1 MMKVYGFAAAAA
13 LAAATVLAPGAGH
26 AADAPE
32 RVYRERVYERPVPRV
47 YYQSARP
54 TAVCR
59 VAFLREDGR
68 GWPKEQRRVA
78 RCTSF
83 H

>member
-1 MMKVYGFAAAAA
+1 MKRIALASAVALTAISGLPA
-13 LAAATVLAPGAGH
+13 LAADMP
-26 AADAPE
+26 
-32 RVYRERVYERPVPRV
+32 YRAREHVYERPIPRV

-59 VAFLREDGR
+59 VAFLPESRDR
-68 GWPKEQRRVA
+68 QWPKEQRSVA

-83 H
+83 E

>member
-1 MMKVYGFAAAAA
+1 MNRIAAASGLAVAA
-13 LAAATVLAPGAGH
+13 IMASPTLAADMP
-26 AADAPE
+26 
-32 RVYRERVYERPVPRV
+32 YRERTHVYERPVPRV

-59 VAFLREDGR
+59 TVFVPEARGR
-68 GWPKEQRRVA
+68 QWPKEQRSVA

-83 H
+83 E

>member
-1 MMKVYGFAAAAA
+1 MKRIALASVAA
-13 LAAATVLAPGAGH
+13 LAAVASLPVQ
-26 AADAPE
+26 AADMP
-32 RVYRERVYERPVPRV
+32 YRAREHVYERPIPRV

-59 VAFLREDGR
+59 TVFLPETRGR
-68 GWPKEQRRVA
+68 QWPKEQRSVA

-83 H
+83 E

>member
-1 MMKVYGFAAAAA
+1 MTMKRLA
-13 LAAATVLAPGAGH
+13 LASLVVLVGVPVM
-26 AADAPE
+26 AADMP
-32 RVYRERVYERPVPRV
+32 YRQREHVYERPIPRV

-59 VAFLREDGR
+59 VAFLPESRNR
-68 GWPKEQRRVA
+68 QWPKEQRSVA

-83 H
+83 E

>member
-1 MMKVYGFAAAAA
+1 MKFHGFALGAA
-13 LAAATVLAPGAGH
+13 LAAATVLAAGAGH

-32 RVYRERVYERPVPRV
+32 RIYRERAYERPVPRV

-59 VAFLREDGR
+59 VAFLRDDSR

-83 H
+83 Q

>member
-1 MMKVYGFAAAAA
+1 MKRIALASAVALTAISGLPAAAADM
-13 LAAATVLAPGAGH
+13 P
-26 AADAPE
+26 
-32 RVYRERVYERPVPRV
+32 YRAREHVYERPIPRV

-59 VAFLREDGR
+59 VAFLPESRNR
-68 GWPKEQRRVA
+68 QWPKEQRSVA

-83 H
+83 E

>member
-1 MMKVYGFAAAAA
+1 MTMKRLALASLIA
-13 LAAATVLAPGAGH
+13 LAAGPVM
-26 AADAPE
+26 AADMPYAS
-32 RVYRERVYERPVPRV
+32 RERVYERPIPRV

-59 VAFLREDGR
+59 VAFLPESRNR
-68 GWPKEQRRVA
+68 QWPKEQRSVA

-83 H
+83 E